1 MRPLLAFIS
10 GASFGVFLRGMGIAI
25 AVGSARLLFASL
37 VPLFYSF
44 ALILSKRKEVSE
56 NERGV

>member
-10 GASFGVFLRGMGIAI
+10 GVSFGVFLMGMSIAI
-25 AVGSARLLFASL
+25 AVGSAGLLFASL

-44 ALILSKRKEVSE
+44 APTLSKRREVSE
-56 NERGV
+56 

>member
-10 GASFGVFLRGMGIAI
+10 GASFGVFLMGMGIAI
-25 AVGSARLLFASL
+25 AVGSAGFLFASL